1 MLDTFLMMM
10 LEDETWPLMMLTER
24 RNIRDDNFISIY
36 RFYDGRLGR
45 CAKGFV
51 ETLRFLMQDDEVQE
65 ERSTYRRSREY
76 SSDTAKM
83 YAS

>member
-1 MLDTFLMMM
+1 MMM
-10 LEDETWPLMMLTER
+10 LEDETWPLSMLMRR
-24 RNIRDDNFISIY
+24 RNIFDDNFIGIY
-36 RFYDGRLGR
+36 TFFDGRLGR

-65 ERSTYRRSREY
+65 ERSMYRRSGEY

-83 YAS
+83 YTD